1 MVDENKEKLTETKGN
16 LAAFGLSSWL
26 KIAIMAAFA
35 LLLML
40 AVRVPIVPIAPFLT
54 FDFAEVP
61 ALILAFAL
69 GPWAGAAVVAIKC
82 ALYMVINFHPLE
94 LIGVPANLITGLIL
108 VCSSSSLYNVARGEE
123 FSYKRLCLAMLLGS
137 LITVAVM
144 LPINFCI
151 YLLLRELFAESVPMS
166 MGSYLIGAV
175 LPFNAV
181 KCFLTCVVA
190 GICMRRLVHY
200 LTGKSNDGR

>member
-1 MVDENKEKLTETKGN
+1 MADENKEKPTESRGS
-16 LAAFGLSSWL
+16 LAVFSLSSWL
-26 KIAIMAAFA
+26 KIAIMAALA

-69 GPWAGAAVVAIKC
+69 GPWAGAVVVAVKC
-82 ALYMVINFHPLE
+82 ALYMVINFQPLE

-108 VCSSSSLYNVARGEE
+108 VCSSSSFYNVARGEE

-151 YLLLRELFAESVPMS
+151 YLLLRELFAEFVPMS

-175 LPFNAV
+175 LPFNAF
-181 KCFLTCVVA
+181 KCFLTCVAA

-200 LTGKSNDGR
+200 LAVKTNDGR